1 MYYINLADKGA
12 QNNLTYVLTRKVK
25 RLKDFKATD
34 GVEYL
39 VRKNDKPL
47 DFATIVPIYIGKGD
61 RLVKTNKARTGWVI

>member
-39 VRKNDKPL
+39 VR
-47 DFATIVPIYIGKGD
+47 
-61 RLVKTNKARTGWVI
+61 